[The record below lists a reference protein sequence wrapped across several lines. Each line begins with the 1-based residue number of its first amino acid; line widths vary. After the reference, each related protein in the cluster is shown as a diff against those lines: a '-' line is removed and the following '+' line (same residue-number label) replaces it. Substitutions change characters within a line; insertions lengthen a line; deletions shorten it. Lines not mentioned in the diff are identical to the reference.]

1 MRNLYKIFDENIE
14 KEEKRKESE
23 KEKILNDK
31 INDFYKKIEFI
42 KNTSDLYITYETNYL
57 DIVKEII
64 NTSTDYKFNNN
75 INASY
80 NFKKMLYFFE
90 LNTVNMLYKRV
101 ISLYNTNMNEA
112 LISICNSIKS
122 FEIRE
127 IPSKTN
133 SILDKDIKNIIEN
146 NIKEIDNKINILE
159 NENNKRRRGYV
170 INEVRGYYTYKLF
183 IQMLMDRLYMESTN
197 NPDKD
202 ILDREIV
209 FTFKIL
215 LSKVLEKDNKNNTIK
230 LPTDIEMHFKK
241 FIKLFVER
249 NNFKDTNI
257 TDNIPDK
264 MTYYIKANVKDLLNA
279 CYREIQGFEYTD
291 KLIEETVYDENITFD
306 KDSEN
311 PLTLKIE

>member
-1 MRNLYKIFDENIE
+1 MRNLYKIFDENIA
-14 KEEKRKESE
+14 KEEKRKEKE
-23 KEKILNDK
+23 QEKILNDK
-31 INDFYKKIEFI
+31 INEFYRKIEFI
-42 KNTSDLYITYETNYL
+42 KNTSDLYMYYEVYYL
-57 DIVKEII
+57 NLVKEII
-64 NTSTDYKFNNN
+64 DTSTDYKLENNQE
-75 INASY
+75 ASY
-80 NFKKMLYFFE
+80 NFRKMLYYFE

-101 ISLYNTNMNEA
+101 ISLYNTYMNEA
-112 LISICNSIKS
+112 LISICNSIKK
-122 FEIRE
+122 FEIKE

-133 SILDKDIKNIIEN
+133 SMFDIDIKNIIEN

-159 NENNKRRRGYV
+159 SENNKRRRNYA

-183 IQMLMDRLYMESTN
+183 IQMLMDRLYLESTN

-202 ILDREIV
+202 ILDREIA

-215 LSKVLEKDNKNNTIK
+215 LSKILEKDTKNSTIK
-230 LPTDIEMHFKK
+230 LPTDVEIHFIE

-257 TDNIPDK
+257 SNNIPDK
-264 MTYYIKANVKDLLNA
+264 MTYYIKAKIKDLIA
-279 CYREIQGFEYTD
+279 TCYREIQGFEYND
-291 KLIEETVYDENITFD
+291 KLIEETIYDENIIFD